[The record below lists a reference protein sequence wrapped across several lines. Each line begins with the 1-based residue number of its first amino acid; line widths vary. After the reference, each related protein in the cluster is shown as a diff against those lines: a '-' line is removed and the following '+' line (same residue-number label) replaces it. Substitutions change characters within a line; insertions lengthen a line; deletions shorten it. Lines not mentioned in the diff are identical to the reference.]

1 MTKYLRGATPRRKL
15 LFWPLASEGSQSTER
30 ERSDRGADQS
40 IVGAGPAVS
49 VVEIGEA
56 GSTASTAGYRI
67 SGWLPHI
74 LAGQESRDVGWKRDS
89 LQPSLVICFHHLLKA
104 L

>member
-1 MTKYLRGATPRRKL
+1 MTKYLLGATPRRKL

-30 ERSDRGADQS
+30 ERSDGGADQS
-40 IVGAGPAVS
+40 MLGAGPAVS
-49 VVEIGEA
+49 VVEIGGA
-56 GSTASTAGYRI
+56 ASMAGYRI

-74 LAGQESRDVGWKRDS
+74 LAGQESRDEGWKQDS
-89 LQPSLVICFHHLLKA
+89 LQPSLVICFRHLLKA